1 MVPFLAGVPSSSSLA
16 VAWATSPATFVLT
29 SLLTLLA
36 TLVFLRLIANTFTG
50 RAPPV
55 TEGIPLIGG
64 LLKFSRGPWELMNEI
79 YTKHGEVV
87 TVPLLH
93 KKMTFLFGPSGASFV
108 SRLSSLVYICLSDR
122 GGRCAPSALSVSL
135 AFSPA
140 LAVSPH
146 FFNANDD
153 KMSQTE
159 VYDFNVPTFG
169 KGVVYD
175 VDVKVRSEQFRI
187 VGEALRSAKLK
198 EYVPQF
204 VEESKLYFDKWG
216 ETGVVNLPDVFGELI
231 ILTASRTLLGKEV
244 REHMFGEVADL
255 YHDLDDG
262 MRPISVLFPYL
273 PTPYHRRRDAARAK
287 MAEIFGKIIAGRR
300 ASGTSEPDMLQVLID
315 AKYQKVNGGR
325 LLNDEEIVGLLIAVL
340 FAGQHTSTITSS
352 WTGLQMISHPDT
364 WNAAVEEQKKVIK
377 EQGKDITFD
386 MLTGLDVLHR
396 NIHEALRLGPP
407 LIMVMRYAKEEFTVT
422 TSKGKE
428 FVIPKGHIVAASPTF
443 SHRLKDV
450 FQNPDAYEPDRFA
463 APRSEDKAKPFSY
476 LGFGGGRHACMGQQ
490 FAMLQIKTIWSI
502 LLREFDMEMLDE
514 FPEPD
519 FTSMVIGPKPCRVR
533 YTRKTKL

>member
-1 MVPFLAGVPSSSSLA
+1 MS
-16 VAWATSPATFVLT
+16 T
-29 SLLTLLA
+29 
-36 TLVFLRLIANTFTG
+36 
-50 RAPPV
+50 
-55 TEGIPLIGG
+55 
-64 LLKFSRGPWELMNEI
+64 
-79 YTKHGEVV
+79 
-87 TVPLLH
+87 
-93 KKMTFLFGPSGASFV
+93 
-108 SRLSSLVYICLSDR
+108 
-122 GGRCAPSALSVSL
+122 
-135 AFSPA
+135 
-140 LAVSPH
+140 AVSPH

-175 VDVKVRSEQFRI
+175 VDVKVRAEQFRI

-204 VEESKLYFDKWG
+204 VEESKAYFDKWG

-231 ILTASRTLLGKEV
+231 ILTASRTLLGREV
-244 REHMFGEVADL
+244 REHMFKEVADL

-273 PTPYHRRRDAARAK
+273 PTTYHKKRDIARAK
-287 MAEIFGKIIAGRR
+287 MAEIFGKIIAARR

-315 AKYQKVNGGR
+315 AKYQKVNNGR

-352 WTGLQMISHPDT
+352 WTGLQMISHPET
-364 WNAAVEEQKKVIK
+364 WKAAVEEQKKVIK
-377 EQGKDITFD
+377 EQGEEITFD

-407 LIMVMRYAKEEFTVT
+407 LIMVMRYAKEDFVVT
-422 TSKGKE
+422 TSQGKE
-428 FVIPKGHIVAASPTF
+428 YVIPKGHIVAASPTF
-443 SHRLKDV
+443 SHRMKDV

-463 APRSEDKAKPFSY
+463 PPRSEDKAKPFSY

-533 YTRKTKL
+533 YTRKKKL

>member
-1 MVPFLAGVPSSSSLA
+1 MCYISDACYILQ
-16 VAWATSPATFVLT
+16 
-29 SLLTLLA
+29 
-36 TLVFLRLIANTFTG
+36 
-50 RAPPV
+50 
-55 TEGIPLIGG
+55 
-64 LLKFSRGPWELMNEI
+64 GPWELMHEI
-79 YTKHGEVV
+79 YKKHGEVV

-93 KKMTFLFGPSGASFV
+93 KKMTFLFGPS
-108 SRLSSLVYICLSDR
+108 
-122 GGRCAPSALSVSL
+122 
-135 AFSPA
+135 
-140 LAVSPH
+140 VSPH

-175 VDVKVRSEQFRI
+175 VDVKIRAEQFRI

-204 VEESKLYFDKWG
+204 VEESKAYFDKWG
-216 ETGVVNLPDVFGELI
+216 DSGVVNLPDVFGELI
-231 ILTASRTLLGKEV
+231 ILTASRTLLGREV
-244 REHMFGEVADL
+244 REHMFKEVADL

-262 MRPISVLFPYL
+262 MRPISVFFPYL
-273 PTPYHRRRDAARAK
+273 PTSYHRKRDAARK
-287 MAEIFGKIIAGRR
+287 RMAEIFGKIVAARR
-300 ASGTSEPDMLQVLID
+300 AAKSSEPDMLQVLID

-325 LLNDEEIVGLLIAVL
+325 YLNDEEITGLLIAIL

-352 WTGLQMISHPDT
+352 WTGLQMISHPKT
-364 WNAAVEEQKKVIK
+364 WRDAEEEQKKVIK
-377 EQGKDITFD
+377 EQGAEITFD
-386 MLTGLDVLHR
+386 MLTSLDVLHR

-407 LIMVMRYAKEEFTVT
+407 LIMVMRYAKEDFVVK

-428 FVIPKGHIVAASPTF
+428 YIIPKGHIVAASPTF

-463 APRSEDKAKPFSY
+463 PPRSEDKAKPFSY

-502 LLREFDMEMLDE
+502 LIREFEFEMLDP

-533 YTRKTKL
+533 YTRRKSPIS

>member
-1 MVPFLAGVPSSSSLA
+1 
-16 VAWATSPATFVLT
+16 
-29 SLLTLLA
+29 
-36 TLVFLRLIANTFTG
+36 
-50 RAPPV
+50 
-55 TEGIPLIGG
+55 
-64 LLKFSRGPWELMNEI
+64 
-79 YTKHGEVV
+79 
-87 TVPLLH
+87 
-93 KKMTFLFGPSGASFV
+93 
-108 SRLSSLVYICLSDR
+108 
-122 GGRCAPSALSVSL
+122 
-135 AFSPA
+135 
-140 LAVSPH
+140 
-146 FFNANDD
+146 
-153 KMSQTE
+153 MSQTE

-204 VEESKLYFDKWG
+204 VEESKLYFDTWG

-244 REHMFGEVADL
+244 REHMFGSVADL

-287 MAEIFGKIIAGRR
+287 MSEIFGKIIAARR

-450 FQNPDAYEPDRFA
+450 FQTPDAYEPDRFA